1 MTRGIR
7 GIRASRP
14 FIMKARGVN
23 SSLPP
28 IALTLEE
35 LTRSSSTAELN
46 LIPSGQDGAARVP
59 ATLSVYA
66 PCSFQC
72 PIDRVNGLSTR
83 DLLMTKVPE
92 TAPDS
97 EGLRRIVIDP
107 VTRVEGHGKVTLL
120 MDAHHK
126 VHQARLHIVEFRGFE
141 RFIEGRPFEE
151 LPVVVQRLC
160 GICPVSHHLAAAKA
174 VDQLVGVDQLTPP
187 AEKLRRLLHL
197 GQVLQS
203 HALHFFHLASPDLLF
218 GFDSPLED
226 RNIVG
231 VLAHQP
237 EIGLKGIA
245 LRKFGQEVIRHISG
259 KRVHGT
265 AALPGGMNKP
275 LEPASR
281 ALLLSSIDAVIE
293 DSRLA
298 VRLAESLFL
307 KDLERHRDF
316 ARTRSG
322 FMGLVDGEG
331 ALDLYHGALR
341 MTSAEGARL
350 LEDIDYRHYDQH
362 LLEEV
367 KPWTYM
373 KFPFLAERGPEAGW
387 YRVGPLA
394 RMNVVDRLGEPL
406 AESARQAFMALGD
419 GEQVQSVLAYHWARM
434 IELLYAAEGI
444 RTLLLDEDILGTDLR
459 TTGSRRSRGIGV
471 IEAPRGTLFHDY
483 EADDQGLVTRA
494 NLIVSTTSNNQA
506 MNESI
511 RAVAAETLDGFE
523 PTEALLNEIEVAI
536 RAYDP
541 CLSCATHALGKM
553 PLSVEVLDDAGRL
566 RGSRV
571 RGA

>member
-1 MTRGIR
+1 M
-7 GIRASRP
+7 
-14 FIMKARGVN
+14 N

-35 LTRSSSTAELN
+35 LTRLSSTAELN
-46 LIPSGQDGAARVP
+46 LIPSGHDGAPRAP
-59 ATLSVYA
+59 ATLNVYA
-66 PCSFQC
+66 SRSFQC

-97 EGLRRIVIDP
+97 KGLRRIVIDP

-419 GEQVQSVLAYHWARM
+419 GGQVQSVLAYHWARM